1 MKLSM
6 FERKPQYDSTNEC
19 TIEAHGA
26 TLRVVQP
33 QPRVR
38 TWEPVFVRSGD
49 RDPLTGR
56 EHAGGIQAKVEITAK
71 RFNGNDVDQDRY
83 EAMLNASDGSPSSL
97 IAALSRAVA
106 EVEDFQLSG
115 GPDERVILQISVIR

>member
-6 FERKPQYDSTNEC
+6 FERKAEIAPSDEC

-33 QPRVR
+33 QAKTRA
-38 TWEPVFVRSGD
+38 WEPVFIHIGD

-56 EHAGGIQAKVEITAK
+56 EMSGSVQAKVEITAK
-71 RFNGNDVDQDRY
+71 RFNGNNVDQDRY
-83 EAMLNASDGSPSSL
+83 EAMLNAADGSPSSL

-106 EVEDFQLSG
+106 EV
-115 GPDERVILQISVIR
+115 